1 MLPLLDSHSVV
12 IPAGTSA
19 AWRGVVRLVSD
30 RMSSPA
36 AARYARLV
44 GCVPAAASG
53 PRPVEVGSTVPGF
66 EVTTLKPEREL
77 VLTGRHRFARYQVVF
92 RVSGAPASTVSTV
105 VAESRAEFP
114 GRLGAVYRMLVIGT
128 RFHVLAV
135 RRMLRSIAREADAE
149 GPVA

>member
-12 IPAGTSA
+12 IPAGNAA
-19 AWRGVVRLVSD
+19 AWRGVVRFVSD

-44 GCVPAAASG
+44 GCVPANASG

-66 EVTTLKPEREL
+66 EVTTLESGREL

-92 RVSGAPASTVSTV
+92 RVSGAPASTV

-135 RRMLRSIAREADAE
+135 RRMLRSVAREADA
-149 GPVA
+149 